1 MAEKIKK
8 EKKERTANFML
19 SEEVLLV
26 RLVLERKGII
36 ESKSTDS
43 QTNETKELAWDEV
56 TKLFQVECPALMV
69 SEL

>member
-1 MAEKIKK
+1 MAEKIEK

>member
-1 MAEKIKK
+1 
-8 EKKERTANFML
+8 ML